1 MSAETIVK
9 GVWKIRFPFTKERLY
24 QEWYYKVSEHFLFRV
39 IEYKENNTCSSE
51 VIATHKDWLTIWEKN
66 GIKSLK
72 EAQQAAERN
81 FLRIITES
89 LNNFGVLGNPGWLE
103 EVVHKANLKNY
114 LLAQGAFE
122 ETLKEY
128 VNTLEEI
135 MKERL

>member
-1 MSAETIVK
+1 MHR
-9 GVWKIRFPFTKERLY
+9 GVVYRLRRRGEFEEEILLQYWKFK
-24 QEWYYKVSEHFLFRV
+24 
-39 IEYKENNTCSSE
+39 
-51 VIATHKDWLTIWEKN
+51 
-66 GIKSLK
+66 
-72 EAQQAAERN
+72 AAERN